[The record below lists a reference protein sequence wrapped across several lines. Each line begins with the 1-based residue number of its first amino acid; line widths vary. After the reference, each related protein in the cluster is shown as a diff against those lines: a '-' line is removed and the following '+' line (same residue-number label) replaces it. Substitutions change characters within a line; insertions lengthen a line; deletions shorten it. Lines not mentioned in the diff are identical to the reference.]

1 LIGNKT
7 LSTIR
12 EELRSAFAE
21 EGANPIAGLDR
32 KIRKLKNSKSAGKGN
47 RSLIMLRNALAQLV
61 AEKPRKRKQSAGAKR
76 TKRAV

>member
-1 LIGNKT
+1 MIGNKP

-21 EGANPIAGLDR
+21 DGANPIAGLDR
-32 KIRKLKNSKSAGKGN
+32 KLRKLKKTKSGGKES
-47 RSLIMLRNALAQLV
+47 RSLVLLRNALAQLV
-61 AEKPRKRKQSAGAKR
+61 EEKPRKRKQSAGAKR